1 MNHLVNIVPRRPVER
16 RHNIEDPRTSLTAGI
31 QAIIDFYGGGPSNSG
46 QRVTPVT
53 AMQLP
58 VVYSCVR
65 VLAESIASIPLVVYR
80 RVGKGKE
87 RASEHP
93 VYRVLHD
100 RANEDQPS
108 FAWRE
113 TIMAHLA
120 LRGNA
125 FSEKEYDGAGRLIG
139 LWPISPDRVAVARKD
154 GVKVFTVDGV
164 QRPLTARE
172 IMHVPGLGF
181 DGMVGYS
188 PLHMAR
194 EAIGL
199 GLAAQEHGA
208 RFFTNG
214 ANPGGVLEHPGR
226 LGPDA
231 LNNLRASWADRH
243 NGTAN
248 SHKPAILEEG
258 MKWHQL
264 SISNR
269 DSQFLETRKF
279 QSTDIAGIFRV
290 PPHMVGNLDR
300 ATFSNI
306 EQQSIDFVVHT
317 LRPWCVRI
325 EQVLNW
331 ELFDESERAEFFCEF
346 NVDGLLRGD
355 SAARGAF
362 YTQMFNLGALSVN
375 DIREKENMNP
385 VEGGDK
391 RFVPLNMQLLEGAGA
406 KPEEPVPEPRKPV
419 EEPASDDAERALH
432 AFQPMVRDVLERA
445 LFRETTAAKRAAKKG
460 PIAFRTWLTEY
471 ESEQSGYMVRA
482 LVPAVRGIAAMVGGG
497 ELTDADMQ
505 FVRGLALA
513 EVQKAAAAYR
523 SVEQPTEALIGDMLA
538 HVADSLDATA
548 TDITIRLVGAITITA
563 EERKAA

>member
-16 RHNIEDPRTSLTAGI
+16 RHNIEDPRTSLSAGI
-31 QAIIDFYGGGPSNSG
+31 EALIDFYGGGPTNSG
-46 QRVTPVT
+46 QRVNATT

-58 VVYSCVR
+58 VVYACVR
-65 VLAESIASIPLVVYR
+65 VLAESIASIPLIVYR

-87 RASEHP
+87 RATDHP
-93 VYRVLHD
+93 AYRVLHD
-100 RANEDQPS
+100 RANADQPS

-113 TIMAHLA
+113 TSMAHLA

-139 LWPISPDRVAVARKD
+139 LWPISPERVTVARKG
-154 GVKVFTVDGV
+154 GVKVFTIDGV
-164 QRPLTARE
+164 QKPLTAKE

-181 DGMVGYS
+181 DGLVGHS
-188 PLHMAR
+188 PISMAR
-194 EAIGL
+194 EAIGT
-199 GLAAQEHGA
+199 GLAAQEFGA
-208 RFFTNG
+208 RFFTNN
-214 ANPGGVLEHPGR
+214 ANPGGVLEHPGK

-231 LNNLRASWADRH
+231 LKNLRASWADRH
-243 NGTAN
+243 GSPAN
-248 SHKPAILEEG
+248 AHKPAILEEG

-331 ELFDESERAEFFCEF
+331 ELFDESEREDYFCEF

-362 YTQMFNLGALSVN
+362 YSQMFNLGAFSVN

-385 VEGGDK
+385 VDGGDK
-391 RFVPLNMQLLEGAGA
+391 RFVPLNMQALESAGA
-406 KPEEPVPEPRKPV
+406 KPVEPKPQFV
-419 EEPASDDAERALH
+419 EEDEAERALA

-445 LFRETTAAKRAAKKG
+445 LFREMTAAKRAAKKG
-460 PIAFRTWLTEY
+460 GTVFRAWLTEF
-471 ESEQSGYMVRA
+471 ETEQADYLARSLMPV
-482 LVPAVRGIAAMVGGG
+482 VTGIAASIDGR
-497 ELTDADMQ
+497 TISDADAD
-505 FVRGLALA
+505 FVHGLALA
-513 EVQKAAAAYR
+513 ETRKASAAYR
-523 SVEQPTEALIGDMLA
+523 SLEQPTEAVVSDMLDRVTA
-538 HVADSLDATA
+538 SLDSTA
-548 TDITIRLVGAITITA
+548 SSIVSRLVGAFTVSS